1 MNDLFVWFAK
11 SFGYVLE
18 DQLKVWKVDSMN
30 IVKLLKLKLKQ
41 ANELNRMKSFQILL
55 INLTSNKIFIIPKN
69 SFDKHYLNV
78 PDP

>member
-1 MNDLFVWFAK
+1 
-11 SFGYVLE
+11 
-18 DQLKVWKVDSMN
+18 MN